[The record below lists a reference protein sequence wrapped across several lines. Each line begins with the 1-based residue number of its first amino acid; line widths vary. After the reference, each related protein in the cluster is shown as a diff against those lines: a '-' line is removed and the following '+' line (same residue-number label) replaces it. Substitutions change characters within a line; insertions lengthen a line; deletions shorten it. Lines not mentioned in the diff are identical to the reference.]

1 MSTAARHLDTYWG
14 RWHCAVTFFTTRAIG
29 RLHPS
34 WRVTMRFACLPG
46 PYVGTWALFLFGAG
60 LRFLQEGDPERFGQY
75 GEVVI
80 TDLGQRLT
88 TICGIAVFFS
98 TLWLAHTSWE
108 RAIRRK
114 RKRPLVELTQVEQ
127 FYGGAV
133 FVRRIPRRVWDVAD
147 DGDRLI
153 KPKWSLFVRHVPR
166 G

>member
-1 MSTAARHLDTYWG
+1 
-14 RWHCAVTFFTTRAIG
+14 
-29 RLHPS
+29 
-34 WRVTMRFACLPG
+34 MRFAYLPG
-46 PYVGTWALFLFGAG
+46 SYVGTWALFLFGAG

-75 GEVVI
+75 REVVI

-88 TICGIAVFFS
+88 TICGLVVFFS

-108 RAIRRK
+108 RAIRQK

-133 FVRRIPRRVWDVAD
+133 FVRKIPRRVWDAAA
-147 DGDRLI
+147 DGDRLV

-166 G
+166 A